1 MATFN
6 EPRFNAPIA
15 GQHMTSELGGRP
27 WQQAPQYKTV
37 DDAIEY
43 YLDRM
48 SSEEFTD
55 HLVDVLEMD
64 VPVTAIANNI
74 QLAGVMDGKHTVDVG
89 MLIMPLLMEM
99 IMLVGDMADIKYD
112 SGMENPNKGKT
123 RSTLMESVKM
133 KLQRELD
140 EKDSMLF
147 SEDELGEGASE
158 DEEQEEPMMEQEEP
172 IMEQEESKGLMARR
186 V

>member
-1 MATFN
+1 MAELN
-6 EPRFNAPIA
+6 EPKLDAPIS
-15 GQHMTSELGGRP
+15 GQSLTAELGGRP

-37 DDAIEY
+37 DEAIEY
-43 YLDRM
+43 YLDKM

-55 HLVDVLEMD
+55 QLVDVLEMD
-64 VPVTAIANNI
+64 VPVTSLANSI

-89 MLIMPLLMEM
+89 MLVMPLIMEM
-99 IMLVGDMADIKYD
+99 IMLVGDMADVKYD

-123 RSTLMESVKM
+123 RDTLIESVKM

-140 EKDSMLF
+140 KKDGMLF
-147 SEDELGEGASE
+147 SEEELGEDTSE
-158 DEEQEEPMMEQEEP
+158 EEQEEPMMEEP
-172 IMEQEESKGLMARR
+172 IMEEEEPKGLMARR